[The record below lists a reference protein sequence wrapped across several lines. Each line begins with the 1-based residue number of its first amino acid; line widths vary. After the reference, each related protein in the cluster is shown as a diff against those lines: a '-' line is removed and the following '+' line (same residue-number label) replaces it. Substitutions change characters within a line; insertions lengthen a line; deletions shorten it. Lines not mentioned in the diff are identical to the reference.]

1 MVLIGCHRSVAPVK
15 DADVAG
21 LVPSWCATSHRRQR
35 RRRHQPRRRRQATL
49 GFDRPQDSN
58 AKGVP
63 DASAT
68 PLVSE
73 SVLDVFLGSPAATP
87 RLESETPVAFDLRSA
102 HATRLVRHKMH
113 LGYKYKFNSPASPS
127 QFLKLLV
134 VMSLTARAGTAHDDT
149 SDLHLVALPGICHLC
164 KTLVGHVF
172 WYCWLSWA
180 RWSGALPA
188 Y

>member
-63 DASAT
+63 DDSAT

-73 SVLDVFLGSPAATP
+73 SVLGVFLGSPAATP
-87 RLESETPVAFDLRSA
+87 RLESETPVAFDPRFA
-102 HATRLVRHKMH
+102 HASLRRDEPDGSGRARLLPSWKSA
-113 LGYKYKFNSPASPS
+113 SPA
-127 QFLKLLV
+127 
-134 VMSLTARAGTAHDDT
+134 
-149 SDLHLVALPGICHLC
+149 ALAASATTWHP
-164 KTLVGHVF
+164 
-172 WYCWLSWA
+172 LS
-180 RWSGALPA
+180 ALIIV
-188 Y
+188 

>member
-35 RRRHQPRRRRQATL
+35 RRIPQPRRRRQATL
-49 GFDRPQDSN
+49 GFDRPQDWN
-58 AKGVP
+58 ATGVP
-63 DASAT
+63 DDSAT

-73 SVLDVFLGSPAATP
+73 SVFGVFLGSPAATP

-113 LGYKYKFNSPASPS
+113 LGHKYKFNSPA
-127 QFLKLLV
+127 V
-134 VMSLTARAGTAHDDT
+134 ERGW
-149 SDLHLVALPGICHLC
+149 G
-164 KTLVGHVF
+164 
-172 WYCWLSWA
+172 
-180 RWSGALPA
+180 
-188 Y
+188 

>member
-1 MVLIGCHRSVAPVK
+1 MVLIGCYRSVAPVK

-58 AKGVP
+58 ATGVP
-63 DASAT
+63 DDSAT

-73 SVLDVFLGSPAATP
+73 SVLGVFLGSPAATP

-102 HATRLVRHKMH
+102 RATRRVRHKMYP
-113 LGYKYKFNSPASPS
+113 GYKYKFNNPE
-127 QFLKLLV
+127 
-134 VMSLTARAGTAHDDT
+134 SLGRGSLQRGWQGFQVSTARW
-149 SDLHLVALPGICHLC
+149 ALEPVERAKPLQDAWPSNESLRRQTRRPNGNERE
-164 KTLVGHVF
+164 
-172 WYCWLSWA
+172 A
-180 RWSGALPA
+180 SG
-188 Y
+188 

>member
-58 AKGVP
+58 ATGVP
-63 DASAT
+63 DDSAT

-73 SVLDVFLGSPAATP
+73 SVLGVFLGSPAATP

-113 LGYKYKFNSPASPS
+113 LGYKYKFNSPPSPS
-127 QFLKLLV
+127 PFRFRQARPGGATTSQLRLGR
-134 VMSLTARAGTAHDDT
+134 SL
-149 SDLHLVALPGICHLC
+149 ALP
-164 KTLVGHVF
+164 KF
-172 WYCWLSWA
+172 S
-180 RWSGALPA
+180 
-188 Y
+188 

>member
-1 MVLIGCHRSVAPVK
+1 MVLAGCHRSVAPVK

-58 AKGVP
+58 ATGVP
-63 DASAT
+63 DDSAT

-73 SVLDVFLGSPAATP
+73 SVLGVFLGSPAATP

-102 HATRLVRHKMH
+102 HATRRVRHKMY
-113 LGYKYKFNSPASPS
+113 LGHKYKFNSRTFS
-127 QFLKLLV
+127 QLGV
-134 VMSLTARAGTAHDDT
+134 SLGKHSEWRRCAMRHTNHQHFDEQPFFSR
-149 SDLHLVALPGICHLC
+149 
-164 KTLVGHVF
+164 
-172 WYCWLSWA
+172 
-180 RWSGALPA
+180 R
-188 Y
+188 

>member
-63 DASAT
+63 DDSAT

-73 SVLDVFLGSPAATP
+73 SVLGVFLGSPAATP

-102 HATRLVRHKMH
+102 HATRPVVTKCIWVISTNSTAHPRPPLSAPVGLDPAARQLVSY
-113 LGYKYKFNSPASPS
+113 GSAGASPS
-127 QFLKLLV
+127 QSCPEHWRIQLEPGKLPL
-134 VMSLTARAGTAHDDT
+134 
-149 SDLHLVALPGICHLC
+149 CHRRIRC
-164 KTLVGHVF
+164 V
-172 WYCWLSWA
+172 S
-180 RWSGALPA
+180 
-188 Y
+188 

>member
-1 MVLIGCHRSVAPVK
+1 MVLRGCHRSVAPVK

-58 AKGVP
+58 ATGVP
-63 DASAT
+63 DDSAT

-73 SVLDVFLGSPAATP
+73 SVLGVFLGSPAATP

-113 LGYKYKFNSPASPS
+113 LGNKYKFNSPASPS
-127 QFLKLLV
+127 QVYGRAQSTPLSGRSTFR
-134 VMSLTARAGTAHDDT
+134 SLTPPTTRR
-149 SDLHLVALPGICHLC
+149 LRPP
-164 KTLVGHVF
+164 F
-172 WYCWLSWA
+172 RRRWA
-180 RWSGALPA
+180 ERR
-188 Y
+188 